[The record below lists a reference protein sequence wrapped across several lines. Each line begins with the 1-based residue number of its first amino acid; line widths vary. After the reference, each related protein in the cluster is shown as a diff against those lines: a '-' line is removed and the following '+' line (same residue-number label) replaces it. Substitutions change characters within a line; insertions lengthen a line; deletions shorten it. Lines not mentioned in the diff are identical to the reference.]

1 MNICNPHIHRRT
13 IMSNKNPFEIRSDM
27 LQLAKDYMD
36 QQYHMNLDFANK
48 MYEAGQKTSEDMQE
62 AYKMYSMDD
71 LMAKA
76 KEMYSFVSDKGD
88 K

>member
-1 MNICNPHIHRRT
+1 MA
-13 IMSNKNPFEIRSDM
+13 NKNPFEIRSDM

-36 QQYHMNLDFANK
+36 QQYYMNKEFAEK
-48 MYEAGQKTSEDMQE
+48 MYDAGQKSIEDLQE
-62 AYKMYSMDD
+62 ATKMYSMED

-76 KEMYSFVSDKGD
+76 KEMYTFVSEKGD

>member
-13 IMSNKNPFEIRSDM
+13 IMANKNPFEIRSDM

-36 QQYHMNLDFANK
+36 QQYYMNKEFAEKMFEAGKKSVEELQEANK
-48 MYEAGQKTSEDMQE
+48 MY
-62 AYKMYSMDD
+62 SMEE
-71 LMAKA
+71 LMEKA
-76 KEMYSFVSDKGD
+76 REMYTFVSEKGD